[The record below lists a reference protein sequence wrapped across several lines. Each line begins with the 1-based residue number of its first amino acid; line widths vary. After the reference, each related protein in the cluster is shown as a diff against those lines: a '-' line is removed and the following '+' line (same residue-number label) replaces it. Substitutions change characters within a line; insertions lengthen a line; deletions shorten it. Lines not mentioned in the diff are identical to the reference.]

1 MTPRRRRVTLPVT
14 PRVDNQIH
22 AEGDMLMSLALAD
35 GGYPTS
41 EHQARPRERW
51 LAPPLHA
58 ARDCR
63 TEGLT

>member
-1 MTPRRRRVTLPVT
+1 
-14 PRVDNQIH
+14 
-22 AEGDMLMSLALAD
+22 MSLALAD